1 MSKEEI
7 NPEVFSTGVFLSVE
21 LVLSV
26 PASDV
31 LAGVSV
37 SSGNEEEQAD
47 ARKGE
52 QRSDLRR
59 HPATRHLSE
68 RLLAPL
74 RSHRWIF
81 EEKDGAEEADGTPPP
96 TNSK

>member
-21 LVLSV
+21 FVLSV

-59 HPATRHLSE
+59 HPASLRASA
-68 RLLAPL
+68 RSSSFPPL
-74 RSHRWIF
+74 
-81 EEKDGAEEADGTPPP
+81 DL
-96 TNSK
+96 